1 MPPAKPFQKGNPG
14 GPGRP
19 PIPDPVLEA
28 GVPTDLAAVRAAAHW
43 EHSKL
48 PKHPLVRVAVRA
60 KLKNPERF
68 MAQWTKLEESFR
80 ARTGGGASGPGSGT
94 PAQGS
99 SERVEDAVG
108 ERVVEDI
115 EAWLEKH
122 RLAAVA
128 RAEAIERGERA

>member
-43 EHSKL
+43 EHSRL

-68 MAQWTKLEESFR
+68 MAQWTKLEESCR
-80 ARTGGGASGPGSGT
+80 ARPGWGAGGPGGGTYAKGT
-94 PAQGS
+94 T
-99 SERVEDAVG
+99 ERGVVAGG